1 MSDQK
6 NLVNHSELEQFATIM
21 LEKAGLNKENA
32 AFCSQSLVDT
42 NLWGIDSHGVLRL
55 PIYTKRLLSG
65 AMNADPKVE
74 KVGGSH
80 IFEVLN
86 GDNGPGYIVGRDAI
100 NRAIELA
107 EINDIAAVGAMGS
120 NHFGAAA
127 IYTRMAAEKGMIGI
141 AMSNVV
147 PNMVVPGGSKPITG
161 NNPIAMAV
169 PTYGKFPFVLDISLS
184 AVAGGKLLLASKK
197 GEKIPFDWATDK
209 EGHPTDDPD
218 KGFAGF
224 LLPMGGHK
232 GFGLSL
238 LVDILCGV
246 ITGGAFQHSL
256 KGMYKY
262 PDDPSLTG
270 HFFIVINPLSI
281 MSEEDLKDRMEIFYQ
296 TIKASPMW
304 DDSKEMLMP
313 GEIEYNTALQR
324 REEGI
329 SLPPNLIKELN
340 ELAGELQMEIRLP
353 SNEVS

>member
-1 MSDQK
+1 MTEQK
-6 NLVNHSELEQFATIM
+6 NLIDHKVLETFATEM
-21 LEKAGLNKENA
+21 LAKGGLNQEDAK
-32 AFCSQSLVDT
+32 FCAQSIVDT
-42 NLWGIDSHGVLRL
+42 NLWGIDSHGILRL

-65 AMNADPKVE
+65 AMNSNPDIK
-74 KVGGSH
+74 KINGSQL
-80 IFEVLN
+80 FEVLN
-86 GDNGPGYIVGRDAI
+86 GDNGPGYLVGKEAI

-107 EINDIAAVGAMGS
+107 EKHSIGAVGATGS

-127 IYTRMAAEKGMIGI
+127 IYTRMAAEKGMIAI

-161 NNPIAMAV
+161 NNPIAMSV

-184 AVAGGKLLLASKK
+184 AVAGGKLLLASKN

-209 EGHPTDDPD
+209 DGKPTDDPD

-238 LVDILCGV
+238 VVDILCGV

-270 HFFIVINPLSI
+270 HFFIVINPLTI
-281 MSEEDLKDRMEIFYQ
+281 MSEDDMKNRMDSFYQ
-296 TIKASPMW
+296 TIKESPMW

-313 GEIEYNTALQR
+313 GEIEYNTACQR
-324 REEGI
+324 RKEGI
-329 SLPPNLIKELN
+329 PLSSNLLEELN
-340 ELAGELQMEIRLP
+340 QIAADLQMENRL
-353 SNEVS
+353 S

>member
-1 MSDQK
+1 MSQEK
-6 NLVNHSELEQFATIM
+6 HLINHKDLESFSAQM
-21 LEKAGLNKENA
+21 LQKAGLSSDNA
-32 AFCSQSLVDT
+32 AFCAQSIVDT

-65 AMNADPKVE
+65 AMNAKPEIK
-74 KVGGSH
+74 KIKGSQL
-80 IFEVLN
+80 FEVLD
-86 GDNGPGYIVGRDAI
+86 GDNGPGYLVGREAI
-100 NRAIELA
+100 QRAIELA
-107 EINDIAAVGAMGS
+107 KTNNIAAVGAIGS

-127 IYTRMAAEKGMIGI
+127 IYTRMAAEQGMIAIG
-141 AMSNVV
+141 MSNVV

-161 NNPIAMAV
+161 NNPIAMSV

-197 GEKIPFDWATDK
+197 GEKIPFEWATDK
-209 EGHPTDDPD
+209 DGKPTDDPD

-246 ITGGAFQHSL
+246 ITGGAFQHDL

-281 MSEEDLKDRMEIFYQ
+281 MSEDDMKKRMDSFYQ
-296 TIKASPMW
+296 TIKESPMW
-304 DDSKEMLMP
+304 DDSTEMLMP
-313 GEIEYNTALQR
+313 GEIEYNTACQR

-329 SLPPNLIKELN
+329 PLPSNLIEELN
-340 ELAGELQMEIRLP
+340 QIAADLQMENRL
-353 SNEVS
+353 S

>member
-1 MSDQK
+1 MTSKNNIINHEVLESFAAKMLQK
-6 NLVNHSELEQFATIM
+6 V
-21 LEKAGLNKENA
+21 GLNEENA
-32 AFCSQSLVDT
+32 AFCAKSLVDT

-55 PIYTKRLLSG
+55 PIYTKRLKSG
-65 AMNADPKVE
+65 AMNANPNVK
-74 KVGGSH
+74 KIGGSQL
-80 IFEVLN
+80 FEVYN
-86 GDNGPGYIVGRDAI
+86 GDNGPGYIVGREAI

-107 EINDIAAVGAMGS
+107 EKSHVAAVGAMGS

-127 IYTRMAAEKGMIGI
+127 IYTKMAAENGMIGI

-161 NNPIAMAV
+161 NNPIAMSV
-169 PTYGKFPFVLDISLS
+169 PTFGKFPFTLDISLS

-209 EGHPTDDPD
+209 DGKPTDDPD

-224 LLPMGGHK
+224 LMPMGGHK

-246 ITGGAFQHSL
+246 ITGGAFQHDL

-270 HFFIVINPLSI
+270 HFFIVINPKA
-281 MSEEDLKDRMEIFYQ
+281 MMGEEVLKERMDQFYK
-296 TIKASPMW
+296 TLKASPMW

-313 GEIEYNTALQR
+313 GEIEYNTEQKGKK
-324 REEGI
+324 REF
-329 SLPPNLIKELN
+329 SCP
-340 ELAGELQMEIRLP
+340 RT
-353 SNEVS
+353 